1 MVQGGTFGG
10 VFIDEN
16 ILGVAHKLDSL
27 HPGVVYWVGHA
38 KIPEIPL
45 STKDPDLLDAL
56 GSNGRNLIFITRDK
70 RIRRDKVEREHLMRS
85 AVRAVFLTGTKNMN
99 KSQMAALI
107 DQYWDHIVQE
117 VGVSS
122 GPSLWSPTPRDGLK
136 PIN

>member
-27 HPGVVYWVGHA
+27 HPGVVYWVGHTE
-38 KIPEIPL
+38 IPEIPL

-70 RIRRDKVEREHLMRS
+70 RIRRR
-85 AVRAVFLTGTKNMN
+85 
-99 KSQMAALI
+99 
-107 DQYWDHIVQE
+107 
-117 VGVSS
+117 
-122 GPSLWSPTPRDGLK
+122 
-136 PIN
+136 